1 MVEQCCKHSG
11 LVIVACFGS
20 SHENVGHMPSC
31 NMMFLLLVEVCSTNF
46 HCMLQGCKAL
56 HESGC
61 QGQACT
67 ALSYMRGMPK
77 EAASA
82 YRQCLTA
89 GSRQL
94 MACTSQS

>member
-1 MVEQCCKHSG
+1 MR
-11 LVIVACFGS
+11 
-20 SHENVGHMPSC
+20 
-31 NMMFLLLVEVCSTNF
+31 LLFQVQVRLSNF
-46 HCMLQGCKAL
+46 YCLLQGCKAL
-56 HESGC
+56 HKSGC

-77 EAASA
+77 DAASA

-94 MACTSQS
+94 IACTSQLYRLPEDYAAPIHAFFSC